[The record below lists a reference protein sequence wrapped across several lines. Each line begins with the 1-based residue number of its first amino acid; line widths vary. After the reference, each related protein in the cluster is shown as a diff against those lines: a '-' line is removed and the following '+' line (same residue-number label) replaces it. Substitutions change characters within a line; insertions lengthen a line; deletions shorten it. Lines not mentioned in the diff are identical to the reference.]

1 MDLYAYTQI
10 ETLDFI
16 AEKNGINC
24 PRLRGYRLMRDE
36 NAVVLDDEF
45 MLHLQISVIRQL
57 IEESWGQNRISWW
70 NDDDK
75 QRHRYLIYS
84 TDADGDEWATG
95 IYWGRL
101 NGRKKRMIKTRVR
114 NELKKFKKQ
123 YDTFNK
129 YVGRNDILYIHSR
142 IGGGNWPYYYKYVVD
157 QPWFIEKVDDACDST
172 YCDIYAKIEPFT
184 GTISEDTEDSD

>member
-1 MDLYAYTQI
+1 MDLYAHTQI

-16 AEKNGINC
+16 AKKNGINC

-36 NAVVLDDEF
+36 DAVVLDDEF
-45 MLHLQISVIRQL
+45 MLRLQISVIRQL
-57 IEESWGQNRISWW
+57 IEESWGQNQISWW

-75 QRHRYLIYS
+75 QRHHYLIYS
-84 TDADGDEWATG
+84 TDEDGDEWETG

-129 YVGRNDILYIHSR
+129 YVGRNDVLYIHSR
-142 IGGGNWPYYYKYVVD
+142 IGGGNWPDYYKYVID
-157 QPWFIEKVDDACDST
+157 QPWFIERVDDAFDST

-184 GTISEDTEDSD
+184 GTISEDTEDLD